1 MKIIMKRKLLFT
13 LPFLVAASS
22 MLAQGEMDA
31 YKLSRNDL
39 TGTARSISMGGAF
52 GALGGDIS
60 AISINP
66 AGIGVYKSSEIVS
79 TLNFQNTSI
88 ESELNAGKVK
98 NSKFK
103 VTFDNLAFVSAF
115 PVNSD
120 VAPFVNFGFSYNR
133 LKSFDRQYQMRGDN
147 LQGNSIASYM
157 AGRAT
162 NNSSGKIT
170 DPMNQIWIKDNYN
183 PFADS
188 NYDWMAITGFNSYL
202 IDHKGN
208 GEYAGAQALL
218 NNALNKDLFVREKG
232 HIDTYDFSLGTTFS
246 DIVSAGISLSV
257 TDLKYDLSS
266 NYEEQI
272 IDKLGSGNGFSFN
285 NDLRTE
291 GTGWQLGL
299 GLIIKP
305 VQELRI
311 GVAYHSPTWYNMTDY
326 YYGMDMN
333 YDLSAYLPSSA
344 EHSKDKFGAE
354 GYDYDYKMRTP
365 DKWTF
370 SLAGV
375 IGQSAIVSA
384 DYELT
389 NYGNMNL
396 KDPDGN
402 NYEDHNGY
410 IKNHFRASSTLR
422 VGAEIRITPQFSG
435 RIGYAWVQS
444 PMKKEFKD
452 GNKEVMTVGTVAHY
466 TLDGDTNYF
475 TYGLGYRFTRNF
487 YTDVAFV
494 MSNQK
499 DDLYAYYGSEKTT
512 LKTNRF
518 QGLLTLGY
526 KF

>member
-157 AGRAT
+157 ASRAT
-162 NNSSGKIT
+162 NNSGGKIT
-170 DPMNQIWIKDNYN
+170 DPESQIWITDTNN
-183 PFADS
+183 PFTS
-188 NYDWMAITGFNSYL
+188 SRGYDWMAITGFNSYL
-202 IDHKGN
+202 VQHDGN
-208 GEYAGAQALL
+208 GNYSPRAVFL
-218 NNALNKDLFVREKG
+218 NNKLNKDLFVREKG

-257 TDLKYDLSS
+257 TDLKYDLYS
-266 NYEEQI
+266 NYEEQFA
-272 IDKLGSGNGFSFN
+272 DKPANGFSFN

-326 YYGMDMN
+326 YYGMDMD
-333 YDLSAYLPSSA
+333 YTVTDYVPEATVP
-344 EHSKDKFGAE
+344 KDKFGAE

-375 IGQSAIVSA
+375 IGQAAIISA

-402 NYEDHNGY
+402 NYEDQNGY
-410 IKNHFRASSTLR
+410 IKEDFRSSSTLR